1 MVQELVENMV
11 VEMVEEMEVEMV
23 VQEIMEEMV
32 VEKDGSSKESRHHHM
47 TYGKWRHIAFPSK
60 LQL

>member
-11 VEMVEEMEVEMV
+11 AEMEVEMV

-32 VEKDGSSKESRHHHM
+32 VEKDGFSKESRHHHM
-47 TYGKWRHIAFPSK
+47 TYRIWHIAFPSK

>member
-11 VEMVEEMEVEMV
+11 AEMEVEMV

>member
-1 MVQELVENMV
+1 M
-11 VEMVEEMEVEMV
+11 EMVEEMEVEMV